1 VTLASGD
8 RPSLSPRRQAA
19 TARAPEIEISSRL
32 GGLVWRQ
39 VAPPYFCFEG
49 VAQAALRTT
58 PGRLPMREEHFAI
71 LRRHMVE
78 VIGIYVDLGG
88 DELGKRA
95 LDERVLAAMG
105 RVPRHAFVPEP
116 LTLHAYQDTPLPIGF
131 DKTISQP
138 FMVALMLDLL
148 EPRPDDVVLE
158 VGTGL
163 GYQAA
168 LLSQLVHRVWSV
180 EIIEELAAEA
190 KERLRQQG
198 YDKVGIRIGD
208 GALGWADHAPFDK
221 IIVTAAA
228 ELAPPALIQQL
239 KPGGRMVLPTGAAQ
253 EQKLT
258 VVEKDSTGRTHL
270 RELMSVRFG
279 LLETVR

>member
-1 VTLASGD
+1 
-8 RPSLSPRRQAA
+8 
-19 TARAPEIEISSRL
+19 
-32 GGLVWRQ
+32 
-39 VAPPYFCFEG
+39 
-49 VAQAALRTT
+49 
-58 PGRLPMREEHFAI
+58 MREEHFAI

-138 FMVALMLDLL
+138 FMVAVMLDLL

-190 KERLRQQG
+190 KERLRRQG
-198 YDKVGIRIGD
+198 YRNVGIRIGD
-208 GALGWADHAPFDK
+208 GALGWADHAPYDK

-228 ELAPPALIQQL
+228 ELVPPALIQQL
-239 KPGGRMVLPTGAAQ
+239 KPGGRMVLPTGPAQ

-258 VVEKDSTGRTHL
+258 VVEKDFAGRTHL

>member
-1 VTLASGD
+1 
-8 RPSLSPRRQAA
+8 
-19 TARAPEIEISSRL
+19 
-32 GGLVWRQ
+32 
-39 VAPPYFCFEG
+39 
-49 VAQAALRTT
+49 
-58 PGRLPMREEHFAI
+58 MREEHFAI

-95 LDERVLAAMG
+95 LDERVLAAIG

-138 FMVALMLDLL
+138 FMVAVMLDLL

-168 LLSQLVHRVWSV
+168 LLSELVRRVWSV

-190 KERLRQQG
+190 QERLRRQG
-198 YDKVGIRIGD
+198 YDNVGIRIGD

-239 KPGGRMVLPTGAAQ
+239 KPGGRMVLPTGPAQ

-258 VVEKDSTGRTHL
+258 VVDKDPTGRSRL

>member
-1 VTLASGD
+1 
-8 RPSLSPRRQAA
+8 
-19 TARAPEIEISSRL
+19 
-32 GGLVWRQ
+32 
-39 VAPPYFCFEG
+39 
-49 VAQAALRTT
+49 
-58 PGRLPMREEHFAI
+58 MKEEHFAI

-78 VIGIYVDLGG
+78 VVGIYVDLAA
-88 DELGKRA
+88 DELGKPA
-95 LDERVLAAMG
+95 LDERVMAAMS
-105 RVPRHAFVPEP
+105 RVPRHAFVPGP
-116 LTLHAYQDTPLPIGF
+116 LASYAYHDSPLPIGF

-138 FMVALMLDLL
+138 FIVAVMTDLL
-148 EPRPDDVVLE
+148 EPRPEDVVLE

-168 LLSQLVHRVWSV
+168 VLSQLVRQVWSV

-190 KERLRQQG
+190 EERLRRLG
-198 YDKVGIRIGD
+198 YGNVGIRIGD
-208 GALGWADHAPFDK
+208 GALGWADHAPYDK
-221 IIVTAAA
+221 IIVTSAA

-239 KPGGRMVLPTGAAQ
+239 KPGGRMVLPTGLAE

-258 VVEKDSTGRTHL
+258 VVEKDTTGRTRL